1 VQAPLFNTCGTVTV
15 FPHSSIFHPTEDW
28 KQIQGNPGSH
38 VLFLELMLWQSA
50 KAFAAK
56 REMESPRTF
65 RVQND
70 NLNGENDDKPL
81 GCGVPY

>member
-1 VQAPLFNTCGTVTV
+1 
-15 FPHSSIFHPTEDW
+15 
-28 KQIQGNPGSH
+28 
-38 VLFLELMLWQSA
+38 MLWQSA

-56 REMESPRTF
+56 REMESPIIF

-81 GCGVPY
+81 GCGVPYYKHGNIRPAASSNIVYISHWHILDWNPCNQNVDSCKP